1 MDIQMQADIARPQIQ
16 PMTGWF
22 TRMNA
27 ALARISM
34 IVAIGGL
41 LVLIGVVFY
50 QVFGRYVLNSSPT
63 WTENLA
69 IVLVLYVTMLGAA
82 VGVRDAGHISLESLT
97 ILLPPPARRRVEM
110 LIYTAVGLFGAA
122 MAYNGWV
129 LGWSVAGYTMPN
141 LHVSEA
147 VRYVPLTL
155 SGVLIVLFSVEHV
168 VAIVRS
174 EEVKPSWN

>member
-1 MDIQMQADIARPQIQ
+1 MQADDTVEVRPT
-16 PMTGWF
+16 TGWF
-22 TRMNA
+22 TSLNT

-34 IVAIGGL
+34 MFAITGL

-82 VGVRDAGHISLESLT
+82 VGVRDAGHISLESL
-97 ILLPPPARRRVEM
+97 LVMLSVRVRHVIEIV
-110 LIYTAVGLFGAA
+110 IYAAVGLFGVA

-129 LGWSVAGYTMPN
+129 LGWSVAGYSMPN

-147 VRYVPLTL
+147 VRYIPLII
-155 SGVLIVLFSVEHV
+155 SGVLVPLFCIEHI
-168 VAIVRS
+168 VAIIRG
-174 EEVKPSWN
+174 EEVTPSWN